1 MDINSPEIAPLIP
14 LTVLLIVGGLLL
26 WWFARRDRRNAKRG
40 ERPES
45 K

>member
-1 MDINSPEIAPLIP
+1 MNINSPEIAPLIP
-14 LTVLLIVGGLLL
+14 LTVLLI
-26 WWFARRDRRNAKRG
+26 ARRDRRNAKRG